1 MEEKS
6 RTQLFAVVGV
16 VAALVTVLALVLM
29 TLVLVDGA
37 AEVAARPPAGG
48 VPTGVTDGSG
58 GTGG

>member
-6 RTQLFAVVGV
+6 RTQLLAVAGV
-16 VAALVTVLALVLM
+16 VAALVTVVALVLM

-37 AEVAARPPAGG
+37 AEVAARPTGVG
-48 VPTGVTDGSG
+48 VPAGVTDGGG